1 MRSESEERRT
11 VSVDEAAVR
20 LGLGRNS
27 VYEAVRNGQIPA
39 LRIGKRWLVPIAV
52 LDRMLKEGGVA

>member
-1 MRSESEERRT
+1 MRNASEERRT
-11 VSVDEAAVR
+11 VSVDEAALR
-20 LGLGRNS
+20 LGVGRNS

-52 LDRMLKEGGVA
+52 LNRMLREGEAA